1 MNKPLSRLDYLQ
13 RFSMRFGVALE
24 IVSSQMPRGARVTSP
39 RRAPLDAAQSTDA
52 ERYTTGRSPRS
63 RTGRAGRAL
72 TRPRRPRTADPRLRP
87 THPRPAGPRVVRR
100 PPRQR
105 YVYSQ
110 IFSELLVS
118 VFRIRQR
125 TQLRVPG
132 WVRRFQRHNA
142 HCWPNRKRLQ
152 IQPWTNQLRR

>member
-52 ERYTTGRSPRS
+52 ERYTAGRSPRS

-72 TRPRRPRTADPRLRP
+72 TRPRRPRRP
-87 THPRPAGPRVVRR
+87 L
-100 PPRQR
+100 
-105 YVYSQ
+105 
-110 IFSELLVS
+110 I
-118 VFRIRQR
+118 
-125 TQLRVPG
+125 PG
-132 WVRRFQRHNA
+132 
-142 HCWPNRKRLQ
+142 
-152 IQPWTNQLRR
+152 